1 MRKHYKD
8 ATERTP
14 KLVFAS
20 VRDALLTLA
29 SKIARH
35 NTSLARPILI
45 VIILRAWSFMT
56 FGQRRRHQRS
66 TNYGNHANRSER
78 QNMRA
83 ERYTSR
89 SFPLLVEEAPRGLRL
104 LFVAKV
110 SRI

>member
-45 VIILRAWSFMT
+45 VIIL
-56 FGQRRRHQRS
+56 
-66 TNYGNHANRSER
+66 
-78 QNMRA
+78 
-83 ERYTSR
+83 
-89 SFPLLVEEAPRGLRL
+89 
-104 LFVAKV
+104 
-110 SRI
+110 